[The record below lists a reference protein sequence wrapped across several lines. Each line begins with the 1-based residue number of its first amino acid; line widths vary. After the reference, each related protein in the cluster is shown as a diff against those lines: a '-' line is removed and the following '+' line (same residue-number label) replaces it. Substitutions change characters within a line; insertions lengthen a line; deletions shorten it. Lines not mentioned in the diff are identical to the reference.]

1 MLGVDLGVRPT
12 KHPNRRHRLLQ
23 AAELLDHTRCLLMQE
38 LKAYF
43 QRMEVRK
50 MFEQSIV
57 ETRGASK
64 PWMLVA
70 MTGQIAAAAL
80 ALAIPLLHP
89 EVLNAPRMLIAIAYR
104 TPEPPPPEI
113 HVARSSTVPRSGG
126 AALPTTRQRV
136 FREPASIPSGLPVI
150 IDAPGLQ
157 FDTASTGGPGIN
169 VGPGIQLSTGDAF
182 PAAPAAKAPPAVK
195 EQPAPIKQIRPGG
208 DVQDAKVLR
217 RILPVYP
224 PLAKSARIQ
233 GHVRLEG
240 IIARDGTI
248 QQLRVLSGH
257 PLLVQAAL
265 DAVRQWRYKP
275 THLNGEP
282 VEVIAPIDVNFIL
295 SN

>member
-1 MLGVDLGVRPT
+1 
-12 KHPNRRHRLLQ
+12 
-23 AAELLDHTRCLLMQE
+23 
-38 LKAYF
+38 
-43 QRMEVRK
+43 

-70 MTGQIAAAAL
+70 MTGQIAAAGL
-80 ALAIPLLHP
+80 ALTIPLLHP
-89 EVLNAPRMLIAIAYR
+89 EVLNAPKMLIAIAYR
-104 TPEPPPPEI
+104 TPEPLPPEI
-113 HVARSSTVPRSGG
+113 HVAQSSTVPRSGG
-126 AALPTTRQRV
+126 ATLPATRQRV

-169 VGPGIQLSTGDAF
+169 VGPGVQFSTGGAF
-182 PAAPAAKAPPAVK
+182 PAAPAAKAPPVVK
-195 EQPAPIKQIRPGG
+195 EPPAAIKQVKLGG
-208 DVQDAKVLR
+208 DVQEAKVLR

-224 PLAKSARIQ
+224 PLAKAARIQ
-233 GHVRLEG
+233 GLVRLEG

-248 QQLRVLSGH
+248 QQLRVVSGH
-257 PLLVQAAL
+257 PLLVQSAL

-275 THLNGEP
+275 THLNGDP